1 MVALIVIFGPRS
13 AMILLLKIGVKEGQ
27 ITQRD
32 FSPES
37 KSPTSILSLKFV
49 QEFGLGVKTTRCQNN
64 SPVNQMINLN
74 ITFSFSWLRLVVFLA
89 HDPDNAQ
96 YNIILKTMVNR
107 CILAG
112 TIVNTYIAKSA
123 RVANK
128 KSVRLRMKKQFV
140 IKVLLTLLLEY

>member
-37 KSPTSILSLKFV
+37 KSPTSILSPKFV

-64 SPVNQMINLN
+64 SPVKLIYKLINFN

-128 KSVRLRMKKQFV
+128 YNS
-140 IKVLLTLLLEY
+140 LTNRFA